1 MPSGIQLRTFLLHR
15 QHELGE
21 LQLGVGGDVV
31 LEIERDEGDADAHD
45 DQSAHRLEQG
55 DACRLDGC
63 QLAALAQ
70 VAVGDERT
78 EQDGQG
84 EGLRHHDQGH
94 VPEKLR
100 QHINGE
106 TLADKRIDI
115 APQKLHHQ
123 HEEADEERAGKQ
135 LAELAGD
142 E

>member
-1 MPSGIQLRTFLLHR
+1 MS
-15 QHELGE
+15 ELSRMARG
-21 LQLGVGGDVV
+21 
-31 LEIERDEGDADAHD
+31 R
-45 DQSAHRLEQG
+45 
-55 DACRLDGC
+55 ACG
-63 QLAALAQ
+63 
-70 VAVGDERT
+70 T
-78 EQDGQG
+78 I
-84 EGLRHHDQGH
+84 DQGH

-100 QHINGE
+100 QHIDGE